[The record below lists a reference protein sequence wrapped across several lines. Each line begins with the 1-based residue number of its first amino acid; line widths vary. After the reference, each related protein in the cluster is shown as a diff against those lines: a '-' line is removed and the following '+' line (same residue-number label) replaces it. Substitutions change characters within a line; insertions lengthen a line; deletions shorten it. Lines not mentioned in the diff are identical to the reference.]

1 MRVVTIN
8 YIRGIKMSNQTQ
20 NQKKEPNLL
29 LMAIGFL
36 MIGFGIVIL
45 LSGIRINVDTSEV

>member
-20 NQKKEPNLL
+20 NQKKRAKSFIN
-29 LMAIGFL
+29 GN
-36 MIGFGIVIL
+36 
-45 LSGIRINVDTSEV
+45 RIFDDRIWNSYIIKRNSY